1 MEAYYNAG
9 VSYAY
14 VLNHVLEA
22 IKFYGFFFLFFLGV
36 LYVISMVAPDI
47 VGYGITHMFDNNVQ
61 LLGGSFA
68 AL

>member
-22 IKFYGFFFLFFLGV
+22 IKFYGIFFLFFPGV
-36 LYVISMVAPDI
+36 CYMLFQWLPLI
-47 VGYGITHMFDNNVQ
+47 
-61 LLGGSFA
+61 LLDMG
-68 AL
+68 